1 MSISYNAKD
10 KDGESM
16 TKPFALRLSIKNH
29 LDKSTSEYECMA
41 TISDDRLI
49 TYQEDDK
56 VSTVTLLIEKNSL
69 LLIRQNE
76 SRTQIAFKLEEDST
90 FFIETDEGRII
101 GEVHTTVLKTTIEHI
116 HIEYQL
122 ILEGKAITHQSIHY
136 YLKELKA

>member
-1 MSISYNAKD
+1 MRISYNAKD

-16 TKPFALRLSIKNH
+16 TKPLALRLNIKNH

-41 TISDDRLI
+41 SMSDERLI
-49 TYQEDDK
+49 SYQEEDK

-76 SRTQIAFKLEEDST
+76 SKTQIAFKLEGDSN
-90 FFIETDEGRII
+90 FFIETAEGRIS
-101 GEVHTTVLKTTIEHI
+101 GEVLTTVLKITIDHI

-122 ILEGKAITHQSIHY
+122 ILEGKAITHQSIDY